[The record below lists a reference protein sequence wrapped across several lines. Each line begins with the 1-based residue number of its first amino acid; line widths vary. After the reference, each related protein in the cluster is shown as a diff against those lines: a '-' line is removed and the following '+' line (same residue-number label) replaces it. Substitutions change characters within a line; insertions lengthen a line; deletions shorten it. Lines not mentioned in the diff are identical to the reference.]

1 MNGLFSDSHRILI
14 FFSKKA
20 RKVKRFRQQDNGA
33 ENVNDVDVMADK
45 LLGDATPPKI
55 YQDVNVYRH
64 KLLRDVEAVV
74 DPETLDLVGGQSS
87 QLINFLNQTDMSIK
101 VLIETGVFRDFV
113 EAKIK

>member
-1 MNGLFSDSHRILI
+1 MACFQIPTKYLFL
-14 FFSKKA
+14 FSKKA
-20 RKVKRFRQQDNGA
+20 RKVKQFRQQDNGA

-74 DPETLDLVGGQSS
+74 DPATLDLVGGQSS
-87 QLINFLNQTDMSIK
+87 QLINLLNQTDMTIK
-101 VLIETGVFRDFV
+101 ALIETGVFRDFV

>member
-1 MNGLFSDSHRILI
+1 MACFQIPTKYLF

-20 RKVKRFRQQDNGA
+20 RKVKQFRQQDNGA

-64 KLLRDVEAVV
+64 KLLRDVE

-87 QLINFLNQTDMSIK
+87 QLINLLNQTDMTIK
-101 VLIETGVFRDFV
+101 ALIETGVFRDFV